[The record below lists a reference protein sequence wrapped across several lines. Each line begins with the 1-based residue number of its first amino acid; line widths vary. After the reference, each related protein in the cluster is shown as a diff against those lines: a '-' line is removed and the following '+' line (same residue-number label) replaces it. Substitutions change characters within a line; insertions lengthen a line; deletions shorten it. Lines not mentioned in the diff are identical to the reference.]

1 MTMRCIL
8 LALVSCAWSLETAFR
23 HTSNQTGAVQIPRSS
38 AAVSQLA
45 SAAVAGHYVSSKHQQ
60 ANLKLQYVNTTDLA
74 LQHLQLECGR
84 HLKMHPAEVS
94 CPATCPYLRSEPT
107 RVCEFKCVEAKDCG
121 DDNPLTSFAN
131 PESLRCE
138 ACLVPACELCT
149 TSSKRECAK
158 CHPGF
163 ELRHGH
169 CLSIWRHAWRAFYL
183 FVLFVVG
190 LVALYLVQ
198 LFRRNVT
205 NFESLKHGL
214 DFRYL
219 SSIRNTESGSQWS
232 LKTDMQNNPRP
243 AGLATM
249 LHFRFMGTSMLW
261 GLSIMAMLLM
271 FGLYFQN
278 RRRALRAF
286 PENTFSACDQNVRD
300 AKDSY
305 NDMETFYFFITVF
318 IYLASTAGSIV
329 FARKQRDEWE
339 ETMADETTF
348 GQFALLTTGFPI
360 LDGTKDVEKDFENFL
375 RKAPQL
381 QETNIVGVSV
391 CWNCRDKQTE
401 IDAAIAY
408 ERSQTKITAWGDT
421 IDRMPRDD
429 QDEGKRSCCDPQ
441 LRCVDTLLGVGNV
454 PCAKPQEEKSQKEE
468 HADVSEVLDS
478 LKTTEN
484 VFIIFKTPREA
495 SVAKELIDKEPLKY
509 EGSEISLHYHDYE
522 PLTVLWDGWGCS
534 SQESHMRIGFGWLII
549 ISAVLFLD
557 IFFYAPYVQYIMSY
571 TDVAGMSQG
580 GFFTGT
586 ILGMLITVCN
596 QIIYQVITLVAQSCG
611 WCNSDKKMRF
621 YVIQYTLAVLF
632 NTCVDLWTV
641 IILARG
647 YAMDDA
653 LQQQAVDDSTLSA
666 KAIAESPSIQK
677 ALYVQM
683 VAYIFPSCLLLPFL
697 LEPIVATCAPYF
709 MGKALVGS
717 RKDVSIEDAE
727 ACLQLNPYDLSRYG
741 DVLVNIML
749 CCIMFAFTYPN
760 LWQIWLYFLVSMS
773 VIYVWDKVRVL
784 RFSFRS
790 YYASNI
796 MDMAMSG
803 MSAMPC
809 GILAACVA
817 FRIYGA
823 KDEGFI
829 EELVKPKHDF
839 LNLGAGEIMME
850 AFRVLSRYTIVPI
863 CVGVFFLHC
872 IVHWCLLKYFVYG
885 GKADEEEIHTQV
897 SKDLE
902 RSRSMNIRT
911 YEDYSEDYPASWFT
925 VNPVHCLRSK
935 YKYSK
940 NTKYKDTDNPPC
952 SLYQKG
958 KPFLIERN
966 EKLGVYFQFKDRSL
980 NIPNYEERNASI
992 SFRER
997 WQRFID
1003 GYGHK
1008 AKVHS
1013 RRECVHR

>member
-1 MTMRCIL
+1 
-8 LALVSCAWSLETAFR
+8 
-23 HTSNQTGAVQIPRSS
+23 
-38 AAVSQLA
+38 
-45 SAAVAGHYVSSKHQQ
+45 
-60 ANLKLQYVNTTDLA
+60 
-74 LQHLQLECGR
+74 
-84 HLKMHPAEVS
+84 
-94 CPATCPYLRSEPT
+94 
-107 RVCEFKCVEAKDCG
+107 
-121 DDNPLTSFAN
+121 
-131 PESLRCE
+131 
-138 ACLVPACELCT
+138 
-149 TSSKRECAK
+149 
-158 CHPGF
+158 
-163 ELRHGH
+163 
-169 CLSIWRHAWRAFYL
+169 
-183 FVLFVVG
+183 
-190 LVALYLVQ
+190 
-198 LFRRNVT
+198 
-205 NFESLKHGL
+205 
-214 DFRYL
+214 
-219 SSIRNTESGSQWS
+219 
-232 LKTDMQNNPRP
+232 
-243 AGLATM
+243 
-249 LHFRFMGTSMLW
+249 
-261 GLSIMAMLLM
+261 
-271 FGLYFQN
+271 
-278 RRRALRAF
+278 
-286 PENTFSACDQNVRD
+286 
-300 AKDSY
+300 
-305 NDMETFYFFITVF
+305 
-318 IYLASTAGSIV
+318 
-329 FARKQRDEWE
+329 
-339 ETMADETTF
+339 
-348 GQFALLTTGFPI
+348 
-360 LDGTKDVEKDFENFL
+360 
-375 RKAPQL
+375 
-381 QETNIVGVSV
+381 
-391 CWNCRDKQTE
+391 
-401 IDAAIAY
+401 
-408 ERSQTKITAWGDT
+408 
-421 IDRMPRDD
+421 
-429 QDEGKRSCCDPQ
+429 
-441 LRCVDTLLGVGNV
+441 
-454 PCAKPQEEKSQKEE
+454 
-468 HADVSEVLDS
+468 
-478 LKTTEN
+478 
-484 VFIIFKTPREA
+484 
-495 SVAKELIDKEPLKY
+495 
-509 EGSEISLHYHDYE
+509 
-522 PLTVLWDGWGCS
+522 
-534 SQESHMRIGFGWLII
+534 
-549 ISAVLFLD
+549 
-557 IFFYAPYVQYIMSY
+557 
-571 TDVAGMSQG
+571 
-580 GFFTGT
+580 
-586 ILGMLITVCN
+586 
-596 QIIYQVITLVAQSCG
+596 
-611 WCNSDKKMRF
+611 
-621 YVIQYTLAVLF
+621 
-632 NTCVDLWTV
+632 
-641 IILARG
+641 
-647 YAMDDA
+647 MDDA